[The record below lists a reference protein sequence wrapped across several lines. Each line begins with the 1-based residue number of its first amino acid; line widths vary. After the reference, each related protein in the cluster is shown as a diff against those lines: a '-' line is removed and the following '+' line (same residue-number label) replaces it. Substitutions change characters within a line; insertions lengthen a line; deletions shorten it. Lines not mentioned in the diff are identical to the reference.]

1 VASLQFRNGAYRLLF
16 QYNGRQATYTVG
28 SVPLTEAR
36 QWKSRTENLLMRVE
50 QRMLE
55 VPRGVAITDFIRC
68 DGKPPVDPA
77 ILIRKDTTLHQLTDG
92 YITTVSNGAIEA
104 NTLATAKTH
113 VKHLE
118 KTLRRGFL
126 LAGLTLGKLQDHIT
140 RRATK
145 VSAVTIKKELDT
157 FRSIW
162 NWGLRM
168 KWVDQPFPC
177 SGLIYP
183 KTEEKLPFMTW
194 EEIERRVRAGG
205 DADSLWEC
213 LFLDTQQIGE
223 LLAYVRTK
231 AAPPW
236 LYPMMFMAT
245 HTGARRS
252 EMIRARAEDFDFAA
266 GVITIREKKRARGTR
281 TTRRVPITPLLALVL
296 APILGEQVGRLYA
309 FGPGDRPLSVQTV
322 HKALWRALKNSKWS
336 LLRGWHTLRHSF
348 ISACA
353 STGIDQRFLDEWVG
367 HQTDQ
372 QRIRYRHL
380 YPSVQDAAIRQVFG

>member
-1 VASLQFRNGAYRLLF
+1 VASLQFRNGVYRLLF

-55 VPRGVAITDFIRC
+55 VPRGVAIADFIRC

-113 VKHLE
+113 IKHLE
-118 KTLRRGFL
+118 KTLSRGFL

-168 KWVDQPFPC
+168 KWVDQPFPA
-177 SGLIYP
+177 SGLVYP
-183 KTEEKLPFMTW
+183 KTDEKLPFMTW
-194 EEIERRVRAGG
+194 NEIERRVNAGG
-205 DADSLWEC
+205 NAEELWEC
-213 LFLDTQQIGE
+213 LYLDTAQVAE
-223 LLAYVRTK
+223 LLDFAK
-231 AAPPW
+231 SSPAPDW
-236 LYPMMFMAT
+236 VYPMMVMAA

-252 EMIRARAEDFDFAA
+252 EMIRARVEDFDFAV
-266 GVITIREKKRARGTR
+266 GTITIREKKRARGTR
-281 TTRRVPITPLLALVL
+281 TTRRVPISPLLASVLV
-296 APILGEQVGRLYA
+296 PILDKQVGRLFA
-309 FGPGDRPLSVQTV
+309 FGPGDRSLSVQSV
-322 HKALWRALKNSKWS
+322 HKALWRALKKGKWS
-336 LLRGWHTLRHSF
+336 VLRGWHTLRHSF

-353 STGIDQRFLDEWVG
+353 SKGIDQRFLDEWVG

-380 YPSVQDAAIRQVFG
+380 YPSAQEAAMKLVFN